1 MKISD
6 THLVFASHG
15 KEFNIMAKKRSGLS
29 IREADGSYGQ
39 LNGWTVGHETNIKVE
54 IFSIEIKIRLA
65 GGSAGSVKDQT
76 GVTNTQLDGRT
87 HRVSWRDVVFKAWEV
102 NGPAVLL
109 DVNIRGDGVRR
120 VVIGVGSSLPVQ
132 PRLESRI
139 PRS

>member
-1 MKISD
+1 MSD
-6 THLVFASHG
+6 THLVFAGHG

-29 IREADGSYGQ
+29 IRKTDGPYGQ
-39 LNGWTVGHETNIKVE
+39 LNGWTVCHQTDIKVE

-65 GGSAGSVKDQT
+65 GGSAGSVKDQA

-87 HRVSWRDVVFKAWEV
+87 HRVSWRDVVLKAREV
-102 NGPAVLL
+102 NGPAVLF

-120 VVIGVGSSLPVQ
+120 VLIGVGSSLHVQ
-132 PRLESRI
+132 PRLKSGI

>member
-1 MKISD
+1 
-6 THLVFASHG
+6 
-15 KEFNIMAKKRSGLS
+15 MAKKRSGLS
-29 IREADGSYGQ
+29 IRKTDGSYGQ
-39 LNGWTVGHETNIKVE
+39 LNGWTVCHETNIKVE

-65 GGSAGSVKDQT
+65 GGSAGSVKDQA

-87 HRVSWRDVVFKAWEV
+87 HRVSWRDVVLEAWEV

-120 VVIGVGSSLPVQ
+120 VLIGVGSSLSVQ
-132 PRLESRI
+132 PRLESGI